1 MNPTRRKPTAAAPPE
16 PVRAPRNAAR
26 PRPSQPGPRIT
37 PVTNRGTRQTETP
50 RSRALTEWLTTA
62 GHHGHKPNR
71 PDTNRNPAPSA
82 VPDAETHPSQ
92 PLRRP
97 HRVAHPESP
106 PQNDQR
112 GETDMNP
119 TRCTPTATALPGP
132 VRAPR
137 KAAHPRP
144 SRPGPR
150 ITPVTNR
157 GTSQA
162 EASRPVR
169 LPQPRLRRLSPGRPQ
184 PAGIADGN
192 PTGWI
197 KTTNGRIAPGRTP
210 RPEAAGAGRRI

>member
-16 PVRAPRNAAR
+16 PVRAPRNAAH
-26 PRPSQPGPRIT
+26 PRPSRPGPRIT
-37 PVTNRGTRQTETP
+37 PVTNRRTRQTETP

-71 PDTNRNPAPSA
+71 PDTNRNPATST

-112 GETDMNP
+112 GETK
-119 TRCTPTATALPGP
+119 LPEP

-137 KAAHPRP
+137 NAAH
-144 SRPGPR
+144 
-150 ITPVTNR
+150 
-157 GTSQA
+157 
-162 EASRPVR
+162 
-169 LPQPRLRRLSPGRPQ
+169 PRLRRLSPGRPQ